1 MKNVNS
7 TVAAELDFIPAFE
20 GTVNTVLSD
29 KYGYPVAVITKS
41 NLQYWTIL
49 SNGGAV
55 AASNDTGNKHICV
68 CEELLDLWEDELEAI
83 LLHEKGHLHL
93 NHHKEMV
100 NANKSRRI
108 EMEIEAD
115 EYAVRNHSKGIT
127 VGAAYLLRVL
137 YTHDNSFFSIAT
149 ERASRLLTY
158 RYGL

>member
-20 GTVNTVLSD
+20 GVLNGD
-29 KYGYPVAVITKS
+29 LTAKYGYPVFIVTKS

-49 SNGGAV
+49 GNGGAV
-55 AASNDTGNKHICV
+55 AASDTNGNKHICV
-68 CEELLDLWEDELEAI
+68 CRELLDLWEDELEVI

-137 YTHDNSFFSIAT
+137 YTHDSEFFASSPD
-149 ERASRLLTY
+149 RASSLLTY